1 MADSLITY
9 CYVQPACS
17 AFLLHSCKNSHVCGA
32 SDHETVIHFVSDTA
46 PRHHSPVYSFGLGFI
61 ASCQGKAAL
70 PHLSTLTARGLPSG
84 DDADSQSPNLSLLAC

>member
-1 MADSLITY
+1 MQ
-9 CYVQPACS
+9 C
-17 AFLLHSCKNSHVCGA
+17 FLHSCKNSHVCGA

-84 DDADSQSPNLSLLAC
+84 DDADSQSPNLSLLLKLAS